1 MNWDQ
6 IEGNWKQLKGKA
18 QAKWGDITDDEWQ
31 SAEGRREELVGIVQ
45 EKYGRAKEEAEREVD
60 DWMRRL

>member
-6 IEGNWKQLKGKA
+6 VEGNWKQLKGKA
-18 QAKWGDITDDEWQ
+18 QAKWGDITDDEWH

-45 EKYGRAKEEAEREVD
+45 EKYGKAKDEAEREVD
-60 DWMRRL
+60 SWMNGL